1 MDIDP
6 GFIKLNHRK
15 DRLKTTGTSDTYE
28 LLRTENHPNHD
39 SKPRNTTFTR
49 PLSNKKRGSTAH
61 RNQQHH
67 NKSLNSALAPS
78 PTRHTTV
85 KHKVKRLM
93 STSHHES
100 SRMKTECNEPGLKRV
115 G

>member
-28 LLRTENHPNHD
+28 LLRTENHPKHD

-49 PLSNKKRGSTAH
+49 PLSNKKRVSTAP
-61 RNQQHH
+61 RNQQSHI
-67 NKSLNSALAPS
+67 KSLNSALAPS
-78 PTRHTTV
+78 PTRHTTA
-85 KHKVKRLM
+85 KHKLKRLM
-93 STSHHES
+93 STSHHEAT
-100 SRMKTECNEPGLKRV
+100 RVKTESN
-115 G
+115 